1 MDNFEKFSFKEFE
14 NQIDEIN
21 KNLDKKN
28 HKDRKI
34 IHVRLIQYLINF
46 FKSEYPTLN
55 RHPLKDLLSYLVE
68 VDVKNKDFNSSK
80 NETKIISKFSRKK
93 KADTLIVAALELLIE
108 HGYDE
113 KDAILNATKIIKSKK
128 EIYFHKLLNLY
139 RSNLLHP
146 NLKILLSDLK
156 QEAKKRSDIENAASI
171 YFEKAFQNLK

>member
-55 RHPLKDLLSYLVE
+55 RHPLKDLLSYLIEFRSEERRVGKE
-68 VDVKNKDFNSSK
+68 CR
-80 NETKIISKFSRKK
+80 SRWSPY
-93 KADTLIVAALELLIE
+93 
-108 HGYDE
+108 H
-113 KDAILNATKIIKSKK
+113 
-128 EIYFHKLLNLY
+128 
-139 RSNLLHP
+139 
-146 NLKILLSDLK
+146 
-156 QEAKKRSDIENAASI
+156 
-171 YFEKAFQNLK
+171 

>member
-1 MDNFEKFSFKEFE
+1 MDNFEKFSFKDFE
-14 NQIDEIN
+14 NKINEIN
-21 KNLDKKN
+21 KNLNKKN

-55 RHPLKDLLSYLVE
+55 RHPLKDLLSYLIE
-68 VDVKNKDFNSSK
+68 FDVKNKDLSSSN
-80 NETKIISKFSRKK
+80 NEMKIISKFSRKK
-93 KADTLIVAALELLIE
+93 KADTLIVAALELLID

-113 KDAILNATKIIKSKK
+113 KDAIFTATKIIKSKN
-128 EIYFHKLLNLY
+128 ELYFNKLLNLY
-139 RSNLLHP
+139 KSNLLHP